1 MLDFKFIKF
10 LHLMREKK
18 DVQLPL
24 IPAFKD
30 SLTSTL
36 ITLIIN
42 AYFLHKKYTT
52 NLFKNDC

>member
-18 DVQLPL
+18 DVQLLL
-24 IPAFKD
+24 IPDFKD

-42 AYFLHKKYTT
+42 AYFLHKKYTASVIE
-52 NLFKNDC
+52 K

>member
-42 AYFLHKKYTT
+42 AYFLHKKYTA
-52 NLFKNDC
+52 NVIKK